1 MSTEKVTGAV
11 EIFVDGTP
19 LLNKAGAVASGI
31 GLSGEPNF
39 ELEPV
44 MGDTGYHG
52 YKETPIMA
60 QLEVSVTDRNDV
72 MIDSLARI
80 GLGTDESTI
89 VFRARGG
96 TGKSWTLKNPV
107 CTRNI
112 GLTAGEGETRLRYV
126 GDYWIE
132 RQT

>member
-1 MSTEKVTGAV
+1 MAIEKVTGAV
-11 EIFVDGTP
+11 EIYLNGTL

-39 ELEPV
+39 ELEAV

-52 YKETPIMA
+52 FTERPIMA

-72 MIDSLARI
+72 MVHDLVNI
-80 GLGTDESTI
+80 GLTGDEST
-89 VFRARGG
+89 VLFRARGG
-96 TGKSWTLKNPV
+96 QGKSWTLKNAV
-107 CTRNI
+107 NLRNA
-112 GLTAGEGETRLRYV
+112 GLTAGEGEVRLRYV